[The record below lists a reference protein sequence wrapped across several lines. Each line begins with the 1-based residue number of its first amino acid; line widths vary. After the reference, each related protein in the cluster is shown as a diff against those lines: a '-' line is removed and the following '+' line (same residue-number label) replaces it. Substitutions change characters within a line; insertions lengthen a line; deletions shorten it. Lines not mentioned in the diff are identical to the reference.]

1 MKKFL
6 HNNKKKISI
15 ILIALVVVIICVYI
29 AITVYSIT
37 ILSDYDDKIY
47 PNVYID
53 NYDISN
59 TSKKEIPSLVEKIS
73 NEVKNSSIILTINKK
88 EYEYTFKD
96 LGISINSELLLN
108 DLLNYDKKMS
118 YSEKLNKI
126 ISDDKKIFAY
136 DYIYSK
142 ETLKKFL
149 EDLKLK
155 VDTKSTKGKL
165 VMDDNRELSY
175 KKGTDSFELNVEE
188 NIKLIENKLY
198 DLLKNNNVELVGITK
213 ESEFDNLSTINTK
226 VSSFSTTFNEKVSRG
241 RNIENAARYLDG
253 VILNP
258 GDIFS
263 FFKYTGPYGK
273 AGYVYYDNVMG
284 NGVCQ
289 VASTMYN
296 TELLAGLKTIERYSH
311 EKQMSYVKGG
321 LDATVASVGNYS
333 KVDLK
338 FKNTYEYPIY
348 ISAYTN
354 GNKLTIDFWSNDKA
368 KNGRTY
374 ELESVKIGYKG
385 YKTYRKTYENGKEI
399 RKDFI
404 ATTWYP
410 K

>member
-59 TSKKEIPSLVEKIS
+59 TTKKEIPSLVEKIS

-142 ETLKKFL
+142 ETLKK
-149 EDLKLK
+149 
-155 VDTKSTKGKL
+155 
-165 VMDDNRELSY
+165 
-175 KKGTDSFELNVEE
+175 
-188 NIKLIENKLY
+188 
-198 DLLKNNNVELVGITK
+198 
-213 ESEFDNLSTINTK
+213 
-226 VSSFSTTFNEKVSRG
+226 
-241 RNIENAARYLDG
+241 RN
-253 VILNP
+253 
-258 GDIFS
+258 
-263 FFKYTGPYGK
+263 
-273 AGYVYYDNVMG
+273 
-284 NGVCQ
+284 
-289 VASTMYN
+289 
-296 TELLAGLKTIERYSH
+296 
-311 EKQMSYVKGG
+311 
-321 LDATVASVGNYS
+321 
-333 KVDLK
+333 
-338 FKNTYEYPIY
+338 
-348 ISAYTN
+348 
-354 GNKLTIDFWSNDKA
+354 
-368 KNGRTY
+368 
-374 ELESVKIGYKG
+374 
-385 YKTYRKTYENGKEI
+385 
-399 RKDFI
+399 
-404 ATTWYP
+404 
-410 K
+410 